1 MRSSHIICGAVISLL
16 AGPSAALAQT
26 SPEVASRLRPL
37 GSPSAVDRYRQ
48 QIVPTTPMIPT
59 PGDVGQPARKL
70 QQVAWMQATD
80 SSPMTMPQLPPSLS
94 NGGAM
99 GSSGTPAPG
108 FPLPAAPGV
117 ASPGGVAA
125 PSTVSPNGQA
135 PRSGFPVP
143 PTGALPAA
151 PPTTV
156 VTPIPPTAG
165 SSATGALPP
174 STTIPRATA
183 PAPTTGGALPV
194 NPNVNAAP
202 VPAVPV
208 PAVPGTRVIPNQ
220 APLSTTIPPRVVVSN
235 DYAPIAQPRLD
246 GFATVDNCRNVTGPS
261 SYRAAGFFNCAP
273 ASYGVPSYT
282 VPAAYTPPPAQI
294 APVSTLP
301 PAAVYPATGPV
312 SITGTL
318 PPVLP
323 GSAGYRPLFSL
334 GQENQPVQVGQGLI
348 GQPVAYVPGQ
358 TFRNWLRYLAP

>member
-1 MRSSHIICGAVISLL
+1 
-16 AGPSAALAQT
+16 
-26 SPEVASRLRPL
+26 
-37 GSPSAVDRYRQ
+37 
-48 QIVPTTPMIPT
+48 MIPT
-59 PGDVGQPARKL
+59 PSNVGQPARKL

-94 NGGAM
+94 NGGAI

-125 PSTVSPNGQA
+125 PSTVSPKRPSTAIGLPCPAHRCVACRTAHDRGHADSADRRLVRYRGVTAFDNYPTCHRPSADNGRRAARQSKCERSSG
-135 PRSGFPVP
+135 PCSPCPRRSGH
-143 PTGALPAA
+143 
-151 PPTTV
+151 
-156 VTPIPPTAG
+156 
-165 SSATGALPP
+165 S
-174 STTIPRATA
+174 
-183 PAPTTGGALPV
+183 
-194 NPNVNAAP
+194 
-202 VPAVPV
+202 
-208 PAVPGTRVIPNQ
+208 VIPNQ

-301 PAAVYPATGPV
+301 PAAVYPATGP
-312 SITGTL
+312 
-318 PPVLP
+318 
-323 GSAGYRPLFSL
+323 SASPERCRQSCQAVRDTDRCSRSARRISRFKS
-334 GQENQPVQVGQGLI
+334 
-348 GQPVAYVPGQ
+348 A
-358 TFRNWLRYLAP
+358 RD